1 MVLEHFSLVPFFCS
15 HFVNY
20 FVRVPC
26 QELGAWG
33 ASFLFAQ
40 TFLYSVILTKYVAIE
55 RCVYVC
61 MCVYGCVCDSAKA
74 QTNGWILV
82 KFSTNDLTDRPI
94 CEVQFSRILKFQNR

>member
-40 TFLYSVILTKYVAIE
+40 TFLYPVILTKYVAIE
-55 RCVYVC
+55 PKVCVCMYVC
-61 MCVYGCVCDSAKA
+61 VWVCVR
-74 QTNGWILV
+74 Q
-82 KFSTNDLTDRPI
+82 R
-94 CEVQFSRILKFQNR
+94 